1 MKRTLF
7 TLLSR
12 LSVFICVSLW
22 SVFPCGSVAAQS
34 APGLVITAPQSGQVL
49 QGLAVISG
57 SVTLL
62 GFSYYELAFSYE
74 NDPTDTWF
82 LLQTSSLP
90 VSDGELGAWDTST
103 LTDGDYRLRL
113 RAYLL
118 DGSFQEVIVSGLHV
132 RNYTAAPTAAPTA
145 TETPVPGLVA
155 PTALLATPVPAAVT
169 QAYPT
174 PTPLPPNPA
183 SLDVPAIYGAL
194 RQGAL
199 WTLFLFLGIG
209 LFLRLRR
216 D

>member
-1 MKRTLF
+1 MKRTF
-7 TLLSR
+7 LSIIPYLC
-12 LSVFICVSLW
+12 LSAFI
-22 SVFPCGSVAAQS
+22 CGSVAAQS
-34 APGLVITAPQSGQVL
+34 APGLVITAPQSGQVI

-74 NDPTDTWF
+74 NDPTGTWF
-82 LLQTSSLP
+82 LLQANSLP
-90 VSDGELGAWDTST
+90 VTDGELGVWDTSAV
-103 LTDGDYRLRL
+103 TDGDYRLRL

-118 DGSFQEVIVSGLHV
+118 DGSFQEVIVTNLHV
-132 RNYTAAPTAAPTA
+132 RNYTAVPTATPTA
-145 TETPVPGLVA
+145 TEAPIPGLVA
-155 PTALLATPVPAAVT
+155 PTALLATPVPVSVT

-183 SLDVPAIYGAL
+183 SLSPAAIYSAVQ
-194 RQGAL
+194 QGAL
-199 WTLFLFLGIG
+199 WTLAVFLGIG

>member
-1 MKRTLF
+1 MKRLF
-7 TLLSR
+7 PFLLFLLALLPRSA
-12 LSVFICVSLW
+12 V
-22 SVFPCGSVAAQS
+22 AQS
-34 APGLVITAPQSGQVL
+34 APGLLITAPQSGQVI
-49 QGLAVISG
+49 QGLVVVSG

-74 NDPTDTWF
+74 SDSTDTWF
-82 LLQTSSLP
+82 ILQTSSLP
-90 VSDGELGAWDTST
+90 VSDGELGTWDTGA

-118 DGSFQEVIVSGLHV
+118 DGSFQEIIVTDLKV
-132 RNYTAAPTAAPTA
+132 RNYTAAPTTVPTA
-145 TETPVPGLVA
+145 TETSLPGLVA

-183 SLDVPAIYGAL
+183 GLDVGAIYSALGRGA
-194 RQGAL
+194 G
-199 WTLFLFLGIG
+199 WTLVLFLGLG
-209 LFLRLRR
+209 LLLRLRR

>member
-1 MKRTLF
+1 MKRLF
-7 TLLSR
+7 PLL
-12 LSVFICVSLW
+12 VFLLALLPRSA
-22 SVFPCGSVAAQS
+22 AAQS
-34 APGLVITAPQSGQVL
+34 APGLLITAPQSGQVL
-49 QGLAVISG
+49 QGLVVVSG

-74 NDPTDTWF
+74 GDSTDTWF
-82 LLQTSSLP
+82 TLQTSSLP
-90 VSDGELGAWDTST
+90 VSDGELGSWDTGA

-118 DGSFQEVIVSGLHV
+118 DGTFQEVILTDLKV
-132 RNYTAAPTAAPTA
+132 RNYTAAPTAVPTA
-145 TETPVPGLVA
+145 TETPIPGLVV

-183 SLDVPAIYGAL
+183 SLYVGAIYGAL
-194 RQGAL
+194 GRGAG
-199 WTLFLFLGIG
+199 WTLVLFLGLG
-209 LFLRLRR
+209 LLLRLRR